1 MIQFILY
8 FVLLIFPSNQIDESK
23 TLIIFFSR
31 AGENYN
37 VGIVDK
43 GNTEM
48 IVDYITQVTKIK
60 SFKINPETEYPIN
73 YTETIQIARN
83 EKNTNARPKIKDPL
97 TNIDNYDTILLGYPI
112 WHTDLPNI
120 VMTQLELLDFE
131 GKTIYP
137 FNTHEGSG
145 TGNSINDIK
154 NLVPKADVKDGFAL
168 RGQNARKEE
177 YRSEI
182 DKWLK
187 EDLGL
192 QINQNIPDSPVST
205 TQPIVKT
212 TQPIV
217 TITQPVVSTTQPIV
231 STTQPIVSTTQPSVS
246 TTQPSGNTTQ
256 PGNTTLP
263 DNTTGKNNTEDDE
276 INKKSQ
282 RNTFSNLL
290 NISMYIVILIFM
302 LIFII

>member
-154 NLVPKADVKDGFAL
+154 NVASKADVKDGFAL

-182 DKWLK
+182 EKWLK

-192 QINQNIPDSPVST
+192 QINQNIPESPV
-205 TQPIVKT
+205 
-212 TQPIV
+212 
-217 TITQPVVSTTQPIV
+217 
-231 STTQPIVSTTQPSVS
+231 
-246 TTQPSGNTTQ
+246 NTTQ

-263 DNTTGKNNTEDDE
+263 DNTTRNNNTEDDE
-276 INKKSQ
+276 IIRIPQ
-282 RNTFSNLL
+282 RNNSKTLI
-290 NISMYIVILIFM
+290 ISMYLLILIFI
-302 LIFII
+302 LFL

>member
-73 YTETIQIARN
+73 YTQTIEIARS
-83 EKNTNARPKIKDPL
+83 EKNSNARPKIKDPL

-112 WHTDLPNI
+112 WHTNLPNI
-120 VMTQLELLDFE
+120 VMTQLELLNFE

-154 NLVPKADVKDGFAL
+154 KLVPNADVKNGFAL

-177 YRSEI
+177 YRAEI
-182 DKWLK
+182 EKWLK
-187 EDLGL
+187 EDLEL
-192 QINQNIPDSPVST
+192 QINQNIPDSPVSS
-205 TQPIVKT
+205 TQPT
-212 TQPIV
+212 A
-217 TITQPVVSTTQPIV
+217 STTQPG
-231 STTQPIVSTTQPSVS
+231 SS
-246 TTQPSGNTTQ
+246 NQ

-263 DNTTGKNNTEDDE
+263 GNTTQNNSTEDDE
-276 INKKSQ
+276 IIRIPQ
-282 RNTFSNLL
+282 RNNSNLL
-290 NISMYIVILIFM
+290 NISFYLLILNFILI
-302 LIFII
+302 L